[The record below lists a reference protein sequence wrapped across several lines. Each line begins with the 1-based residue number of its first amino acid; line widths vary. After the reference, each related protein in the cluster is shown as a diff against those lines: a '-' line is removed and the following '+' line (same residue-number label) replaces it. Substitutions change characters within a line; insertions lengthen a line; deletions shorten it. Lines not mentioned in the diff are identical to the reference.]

1 MLLVVTP
8 TCSGERSP
16 AMSKVVGVLAVQGDF
31 REHIESLNQIEDVQA
46 RPVKT
51 KEQIAQ
57 CDALVIP
64 GGESTTIGK
73 LMERF
78 GLDEPVR
85 KMHEQGKP
93 IWGTCAGMIILAKD
107 IVESEQWRL
116 GLMDITVERNAF
128 GRQVDSFEVDLPVK
142 GIDSGPVRAVFIR
155 APYVRAVRE
164 GCGVEVL
171 GEVEGKIVL
180 VRQGKLLASAFH
192 PELTADRRVQRMF
205 VEMIED

>member
-1 MLLVVTP
+1 MP
-8 TCSGERSP
+8 
-16 AMSKVVGVLAVQGDF
+16 KIVGVLAVQGDF
-31 REHIESLNQIEDVQA
+31 KEHIDALNEIEGVEA

-51 KEQIAQ
+51 RAQIEA

-78 GLDEPVR
+78 ELDAPVR
-85 KMHEQGKP
+85 EMVEQGKP
-93 IWGTCAGMIILAKD
+93 VWGTCAGMIVLAKE
-107 IVESEQWRL
+107 IVDSEQWRL

-142 GIDSGPVRAVFIR
+142 GIDEPVRAVFIR
-155 APYVRAVRE
+155 APYVREVCE
-164 GCGVEVL
+164 PCGVEVL
-171 GEVEGKIVL
+171 AEVEGKIVL

-192 PELTADRRVQRMF
+192 PELTADRRVQRLF